1 MAKLFQAFTQ
11 ADTATTKRFGG
22 TGLGLAIT
30 KHFCTVLGGNISVES
45 EPGKGST
52 FVIILPDRTEAI
64 ATPARLPRVSNAPEG
79 AATVL
84 VVDDDPAVLDLL
96 GITLGKE
103 GYRVILAG
111 SGEEALA
118 HARAERP
125 RVITLDILMPRMDG
139 WAVLVALKADPELRD
154 IPVVVVTILKDRGMA
169 LTLGAAD
176 FMTKPVDRA
185 GLAALLRRFCP
196 GTAAGPVLLVE
207 DDPVAREAARRHLER
222 LGYAAAEAAN
232 GNEAL
237 LWLDSHSPP
246 LLILLDLMMPVMD
259 GFAFLEA
266 MHERPALSAVPVV
279 VLTAKE
285 LSAEEKHT
293 LQGRTA
299 QVLAKEATS
308 SLELAE
314 AIRRCLRKPAA
325 ELPAGSTS

>member
-1 MAKLFQAFTQ
+1 
-11 ADTATTKRFGG
+11 
-22 TGLGLAIT
+22 
-30 KHFCTVLGGNISVES
+30 
-45 EPGKGST
+45 
-52 FVIILPDRTEAI
+52 
-64 ATPARLPRVSNAPEG
+64 
-79 AATVL
+79 
-84 VVDDDPAVLDLL
+84 
-96 GITLGKE
+96 
-103 GYRVILAG
+103 
-111 SGEEALA
+111 
-118 HARAERP
+118 
-125 RVITLDILMPRMDG
+125 
-139 WAVLVALKADPELRD
+139 
-154 IPVVVVTILKDRGMA
+154 MA

-185 GLAALLRRFCP
+185 GLAAMLRRFCP

-207 DDPVAREAARRHLER
+207 DDPAAREAGRRLLER
-222 LGYAAAEAAN
+222 LGYPVAEAAN

-308 SLELAE
+308 GLELAE
-314 AIRRCLRKPAA
+314 AIGRCLRKPAA
-325 ELPAGSTS
+325 DEPPAGSASSGPRSLAGL